1 MSADSERFTL
11 DTNLLVYSVD
21 ATAGVR
27 HELAI
32 EIVDR
37 ATERDCCLTLQAL
50 SEFYAAVTRKGMVPP
65 AEAAAQAE
73 NWLVAFPTAATS
85 ATAVRVALADA
96 AAGPMSYW
104 DALLVACA
112 RETGCRVILT
122 EDMTDGANFGG
133 VLIHNPFAPAGGFG
147 ELARRLLALE

>member
-73 NWLVAFPTAATS
+73 NWLVAFPTAAAS

-96 AAGPMSYW
+96 VAGRMSYW

-112 RETGCRVILT
+112 REAGCRVILT
-122 EDMTDGANFGG
+122 EDMTDGANLGG
-133 VLIHNPFAPAGGFG
+133 VLIHNPFSSSGGLG
-147 ELARRLLALE
+147 TLARRLLALE